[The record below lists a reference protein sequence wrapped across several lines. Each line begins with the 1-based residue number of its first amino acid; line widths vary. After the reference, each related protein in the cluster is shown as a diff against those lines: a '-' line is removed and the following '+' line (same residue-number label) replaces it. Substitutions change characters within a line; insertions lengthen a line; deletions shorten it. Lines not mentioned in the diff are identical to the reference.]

1 MSLPLKPILHGV
13 GRWCLL
19 VLVAGLSVQVFF
31 ALSIA
36 SMNLWMPLSTAFQR
50 TAVWE
55 NLAQSR
61 AIQWQHTPVA
71 GEHISDNA
79 RKAVIASE
87 DNLFFSHQGVDWDAI
102 ERAWQRN
109 AHNERILGG
118 STITQQLAKN
128 LYLSGERSMLRK
140 LQELLLAWTMEATLS
155 KQRIL
160 DIYLNEVEW
169 GDGLYG
175 IEAAAQHYFNTSAA
189 KLSAAQAARLAVM
202 LPQPR
207 RFEANPHS
215 AYLNQRTATI
225 TRRMGA
231 IELPST
237 P

>member
-1 MSLPLKPILHGV
+1 MPDFKHILPSL

-19 VLVAGLSVQVFF
+19 VLLAGVSLQLLF

-36 SMNLWMPLSTAFQR
+36 SMNLRQPLSTAFQR
-50 TAVWE
+50 SAIWE
-55 NLAQSR
+55 NLAQAR
-61 AIQWQHTPVA
+61 AIEWRHTPVA
-71 GEHISDNA
+71 GKHISDNA

-87 DNLFFSHQGVDWDAI
+87 DSLFFSHQGADWAAI

-109 AHNERILGG
+109 AHNDRILGG

-128 LYLSGERSMLRK
+128 LFLSGERSMLRK
-140 LQELLLAWTMEATLS
+140 GQELVLAWMMEASLS

-160 DIYLNEVEW
+160 DLYLNQVEW

-175 IEAAAQHYFNTSAA
+175 IEAAARHYFNTSAD
-189 KLSAAQAARLAVM
+189 KLSATQAARLAVM

-207 RFEANPHS
+207 RLGQNPNS
-215 AYLNQRTATI
+215 GYMNQRTATI

-231 IELPST
+231 IEIP
-237 P
+237 

>member
-1 MSLPLKPILHGV
+1 MPKPHNMLRSA

-19 VLVAGLSVQVFF
+19 VLLAGLSVQLFF
-31 ALSIA
+31 AVAIL
-36 SMNLWMPLSTAFQR
+36 SMNVWLPISTTFQR

-55 NLAQSR
+55 NVVQGR
-61 AIQWQHTPVA
+61 AIVWQHRPVA
-71 GEHISDNA
+71 GANISDNA

-87 DNLFFSHQGVDWDAI
+87 DNLFFSHQGVDWAAI

-109 AHNERILGG
+109 AHNARILGG

-128 LYLSGERSMLRK
+128 LFLSAERSMLRK
-140 LQELLLAWTMEATLS
+140 GQELLLAWMMEASLS

-160 DIYLNEVEW
+160 DIYLNEVEL
-169 GDGLYG
+169 GDGIYG
-175 IEAAAQHYFNTSAA
+175 VEAAAQHYFKTSAA
-189 KLSAAQAARLAVM
+189 NLSAAQAARLAVL

-207 RFEANPHS
+207 HFGNNPHS
-215 AYLNQRTATI
+215 SYINQRTATI

-231 IELPST
+231 IELPS